1 MSLLNWVIGTG
12 IANRMGLA
20 IKFEFNLVMLTEVAE
35 DHGSAMGIGR
45 LDSSKCK
52 GTAVRG
58 SGLRHGLIA

>member
-1 MSLLNWVIGTG
+1 MSLLNWLIGTG

-20 IKFEFNLVMLTEVAE
+20 ITIEFNLVMLTEVAE
-35 DHGSAMGIGR
+35 GHGSAMGIGS

-52 GTAVRG
+52 GTPVRG